1 MSTHRIRRL
10 LACSLMGALTLNAQA
25 AQTDISSTPFSAT
38 LAPQAKPNIMLL
50 MDTSGSMGWG
60 HMPDDVET
68 PNVVGG
74 NLTSVGYKNAQCNVL
89 YYNPTTLYT
98 PPKRSDGTFFPTPSF
113 NSAPYD
119 AFDVLSVIPP
129 VNLATSF
136 KAYDSTQA
144 NPTLWSV
151 KTSGNTDVAQ
161 AAYYYVHTGGT
172 PITSYAAPA
181 CLDAEPGGAASDGG
195 TWTRVDVS
203 AASAAVKQNF
213 AIWYSYYRTRM
224 SLTKSA
230 ASLAFTP
237 LTDSFRVGFIT
248 VNPKATLDVATGR
261 FIDAPT
267 ASAINPLKYLPIAD
281 FDSTQRTL
289 WFDKLFSQKP
299 GGSSPAREGL
309 ARVGRHYAG
318 KHDGI
323 NEGMTGDPVQYY
335 CQQNFTIMTTDGY
348 WNDQGESK
356 SLTGGFIGGP
366 VDKTGQVL
374 VGQRDGNLTT
384 GTGDTPRPIWDGVPD
399 AHQVITD
406 KRVQFSNAPCG
417 TYFSKTTTQVSQ
429 STSQITLQTVQSLQN
444 TSQNL
449 QSTSQVQQTNTQ
461 VTQSTSQ
468 PTQSSFQNLQSTN
481 QNRQNVLQNTE
492 SHVQA
497 TSSTIQYLQT
507 TNQNLQ
513 STVQNLQ
520 AMSTTNATTSH
531 VEETVSI
538 ARQTTTQMLQSTH
551 QNLQSTTQTL
561 QGTIQYRQSTVQNL
575 ASTVQNLQSTT
586 QTTQHTESQV
596 QNTVQNLQSTSQT
609 TRSSDQTTR
618 STTQTLASTYQVFQ
632 TTSQQNIQTSQV
644 RRTQTQL
651 QSHDASTEQDTPVA
665 SCTPGGN
672 ITCFTVTSGPTLVD
686 TCTNA
691 AASAGNNYVATMCAT
706 TTSTA
711 TPTASCSPSSANGGN
726 GHTTTTC
733 PVVTTPSTAVASC
746 NAATANSGNSYT
758 TTTCSPVTSG
768 PTAVASCS
776 NTAASAGN
784 SYTATTCSSNPTG
797 PTPVQTCASDPAT
810 AGNSWTTTSCGTAT
824 TSNVPVASCT
834 PASPTMGNN
843 WATVTCPTV
852 VTTNVPVGTCSNSGP
867 TAGNFYTTTSCSNNN
882 TTNVPVA
889 SCTPSAAT
897 GANSWTATTCP
908 PPTISP
914 SVGVSS
920 CSPQT
925 ANAGNSYVA
934 TVCGSNNT
942 TNVPV
947 ASCTGSGPNG
957 GNSWTTTTC
966 PPAVITN
973 NVPVASC
980 SNASAGA
987 GNSYTATS
995 CSNNSTTNVPVASC
1009 TASAASGGNG
1019 WTTTSCPAPI
1029 TTGPAPVSSCSV
1041 IAPTAGNS
1049 YVGTTCTPNNTTN
1062 VPVAT
1067 CTASGPTGGNGY
1079 VDTTC
1084 PAPLVTS
1091 NVPVAS
1097 CTAGSANGG
1106 NAYTDTTCTPN
1117 NTTNAAVAS
1126 CTASG
1131 PNAGNGY
1138 TTTTCP
1144 PITIVSGPTTVG
1156 SCTPVSPTAG
1166 NGYQRTDCNTISDTQ
1181 PVGTCTP
1188 QSPNAGN
1195 GYVTITCNTLN
1206 PPAVPVASCTPQSP
1220 TAGNGYVTITC
1231 PAPIVTTNVPVTSC
1245 TASAATNANSW
1256 TTTTCPTPITSGP
1269 TPVAS
1274 CTATGASSL
1283 NSYTSV
1289 ACPPPVTTAAVGVSS
1304 CTPVSPIAGNNY
1316 VATVCGN
1323 NNTSNVPVQTC
1334 TPQTGGGG
1342 NSWLTI
1348 TCGNNNASNVAVAT
1362 CSPQTGAAGNSWL
1375 TITCAPSVVTTN
1387 VPVQTCTPDTTP
1399 TAGNSYTSTTCS
1411 TNNVSNTPSGSCVP
1425 QTAAAGNNWTTITCP
1440 TLTTGPV
1447 GVSSCTPQTGN
1458 AGNSWLTITCGNNNV
1473 AATPVSS
1480 CTPVTPT
1487 LGNNYLTVGCNTVTT
1502 TNIPV
1507 QTCSASGATMANSWT
1522 VTNCT
1527 PVTSSIPSGSC
1538 SPVTATAGNN
1548 WVSTTCPTVTVGP
1561 TGAASCVPETAGA
1574 GNSWTTTTCPTNVT
1588 TGPTP
1593 VASCNPQSATSL
1605 NSWVNTSCSTI
1616 TTGPVIVS
1624 TCPAP
1629 YITPPIAANNFTE
1642 TVCSP
1647 LSGSKLQYVLTTT
1660 VTEQDVSGG
1669 VPTGTPTV
1677 TTTVDP
1683 AADVSGVC
1691 VAPPSAPVIPTPNPQ
1706 PAGPVAG
1713 PTPPVGCTA
1722 WPCTDSTNL
1731 TGPRSVN
1738 SLADVAQ
1745 YYYVTDL
1752 RTDADWPLS
1761 ISCDESSPTTA
1772 SCNDPKGEPNVG
1784 TGPED
1789 DRRHWQHMT
1798 TFSVALGVSGTL
1810 QYKPDY
1816 KSAATGDFAD
1826 IRTGAKNWPL
1836 WPDPALDYV
1845 NNKDLWNDPK
1855 SIDDFWHAAVNGR
1868 GQYFNATDPRSVI
1881 NGLAAALAGIGS
1893 KVAAGSGPGTSTLNP
1908 TTTDHA
1914 AYLASYTTGAWSGD
1928 VQAYNVDTGTGA
1940 IDTSAQIWSAKT
1952 KLNTRTNQACDGRNI
1967 YLIRT
1972 DGTKPANNLATFTW
1986 GTRTCDGTGNPS
1998 GTLPDDLNATEQ
2010 LNFGA
2015 LNVSLLSQ
2023 YASMGDGTFGT
2034 PDQKGAAVGANLVNF
2049 LRGQHGLEN
2058 YEANVAGKLYRTR
2071 PNVLGDVVG
2080 GQPIYVGAPFQSYAD
2095 AGYAT
2100 FKTGNAA
2107 RVPMIYVA
2115 ANDGMLHAFYA
2126 STDVADPNAGQ
2137 EAWAVI
2143 PSAMLP
2149 NLWKLA
2155 DNNYA
2160 SNHRFYVDAA
2170 PVVSDAKL
2178 GGTWKTLLVGGFNAG
2193 GKGFYAMDVTSPLA
2207 PKALWEFKVNA
2218 AACSLGLS
2226 NPTAAAGAGSDCN
2239 LGLSFGQPVITKL
2252 TNGTWVVM
2260 VTSGYNNVNAAINGG
2275 DGQGFLY
2282 VLNAADGSI
2291 IYKMSTGVGDAT
2303 TPSGLAQINNYVDS
2317 VLTDNTTLRV
2327 YGTDLFGNIW
2337 RFDVDNTILP
2347 AGIDTKLVATTKD
2360 AGGVPQPISTKPE
2373 LAQISGKA
2381 MVFVGTGKL
2390 LGATDIGSTQVQS
2403 LYGIVD
2409 PMIGTTSPSYAN
2421 LRSVLA
2427 PLVMA
2432 TAGSTRTINCTGPL
2446 CGAANGW
2453 FVDLPETG
2461 ERVNVDLKL
2470 QVGNLA
2476 VASNVPSLDA
2486 CIAGGH
2492 SWFNQLDYKTGQV
2505 VPGNGTAV
2513 SQRYAQGLIVGFAV
2527 IRLGDGTVRG
2537 LIRFSNGDIINPT
2550 LGAGTGSNHKRV
2562 TWREVVR

>member
-89 YYNPTTLYT
+89 YYNPATLYT
-98 PPKRSDGTFFPTPSF
+98 PPKRSDGSFFPTPLF
-113 NSAPYD
+113 NSAPFD
-119 AFDVLSVIPP
+119 AFDILSTTT

-144 NPTLWSV
+144 NPTQWSV
-151 KTSGNTDVAQ
+151 RTGGNTDAAQ

-172 PITSYAAPA
+172 PITSYATPA

-195 TWTRVDVS
+195 TWTRVDV
-203 AASAAVKQNF
+203 AAATAAVQQNF
-213 AIWYSYYRTRM
+213 AIWYAYYRIRM

-248 VNPKATLDVATGR
+248 VNPKAVLNLTTSR
-261 FIDAPT
+261 FEDAPT
-267 ASAINPLKYLPIAD
+267 APAINPLKYLPIAD

-289 WFDKLFSQKP
+289 WFNKLFSQKP
-299 GGSSPAREGL
+299 GGSSPTREGL

-348 WNDQGESK
+348 WNDQGESRGL
-356 SLTGGFIGGP
+356 SGTFRGGP
-366 VDKTGQVL
+366 VDKSGTVL
-374 VGQRDGNLTT
+374 VGQQDGNLTP
-384 GTGDTPRPIWDGVPD
+384 GSGDTPRPIWDGVPD

-417 TYFSKTTTQVSQ
+417 TYFSKTTSQVSQ
-429 STSQITLQTVQSLQN
+429 STSQVTLQTVQSLQN

-449 QSTSQVQQTNTQ
+449 QSTSQVQQTNSQ

-481 QNRQNVLQNTE
+481 QNRQNVFQNTE

-520 AMSTTNATTSH
+520 ATSTTNATTSH
-531 VEETVSI
+531 VEQTVSI
-538 ARQTTTQMLQSTH
+538 ARQSTTQMLQSTN

-575 ASTVQNLQSTT
+575 ASTVQNLQSTA
-586 QTTQHTESQV
+586 QTTQHTENQV

-609 TRSSDQTTR
+609 TQSTNQTTR
-618 STTQTLASTYQVFQ
+618 STTQQLASTYQVFQ
-632 TTSQQNIQTSQV
+632 ATSQQNIQTSQV
-644 RRTQTQL
+644 RRSQSQL
-651 QSHDASTEQDTPVA
+651 QSHDASTEQDTPAA

-672 ITCFTVTSGPTLVD
+672 ISCFTVTSGPTLVD
-686 TCTNA
+686 SCANA
-691 AASAGNNYVATMCAT
+691 AASSSNNYVATTCAT
-706 TTSTA
+706 TTSA
-711 TPTASCSPSSANGGN
+711 VTPTPSCTPGAASGGN

-746 NAATANSGNSYT
+746 NPASANSGNAYT
-758 TTTCSPVTSG
+758 TTTCTPVTAG
-768 PTAVASCS
+768 PTAVSSCMNTPASS
-776 NTAASAGN
+776 GN
-784 SYTATTCSSNPTG
+784 SYVSTTCGSNPTG
-797 PTPVQTCASDPAT
+797 PTPVQTCATDPAT
-810 AGNSWTTTSCGTAT
+810 SVNSWTTTSCGTASS
-824 TSNVPVASCT
+824 SNVPVASCT
-834 PASPTMGNN
+834 PASPASTNS
-843 WATVTCPTV
+843 WATVSCAT
-852 VTTNVPVGTCSNSGP
+852 VTTTAVPVATCSNSSP
-867 TAGNFYTTTSCSNNN
+867 TAGNFYTTTTCGNGNTSN
-882 TTNVPVA
+882 VGVV

-897 GANSWTATTCP
+897 SANSWTATTCP

-920 CSPQT
+920 CSPQP
-925 ANAGNSYVA
+925 ANSGNSYVA
-934 TVCGSNNT
+934 TVCGTNNT
-942 TNVPV
+942 SNVPV
-947 ASCTGSGPNG
+947 ASCPGGGANG

-966 PPAVITN
+966 PPANVAN

-980 SNASAGA
+980 SNAGAGA

-995 CSNNSTTNVPVASC
+995 CSTNNTTNVPIASC
-1009 TASAASGGNG
+1009 TPSGASSGNN

-1029 TTGPAPVSSCSV
+1029 TTGPAAVASCTPVL
-1041 IAPTAGNS
+1041 PTAGNT
-1049 YVGTTCTPNNTTN
+1049 YTATTCTPNNTTN

-1067 CTASGPTGGNGY
+1067 CMVSGPSGGNGY
-1079 VDTTC
+1079 TDTTC
-1084 PAPLVTS
+1084 PAPLVTT

-1097 CTAGSANGG
+1097 CMVGSANGG
-1106 NAYTDTTCTPN
+1106 NAYTATSCTPN
-1117 NTTNAAVAS
+1117 NTTNAAVVS
-1126 CTASG
+1126 CTASSA
-1131 PNAGNGY
+1131 NSGNGY

-1144 PITIVSGPTTVG
+1144 PITIVSGPTTVA
-1156 SCTPVSPTAG
+1156 SCTPVSPNSG
-1166 NGYQRTDCNTISDTQ
+1166 NGYQRTDCNAIADTQ

-1188 QSPNAGN
+1188 QSPNSGN
-1195 GYVTITCNTLN
+1195 GYVTITCNTVS
-1206 PPAVPVASCTPQSP
+1206 PPPVPVASCTPQSP
-1220 TAGNGYVTITC
+1220 TSGNGYVTITC
-1231 PAPIVTTNVPVTSC
+1231 PAPNVTNNVPVTTC
-1245 TASAATNANSW
+1245 TASAASGANSW
-1256 TTTTCPTPITSGP
+1256 TTTTCPAAVTTGP
-1269 TPVAS
+1269 TPVVS
-1274 CTATGASSL
+1274 CSPTGASSL
-1283 NSYTSV
+1283 NSYTSI
-1289 ACPPPVTTAAVGVSS
+1289 ACPAPVTTAAVGVSS
-1304 CTPVSPIAGNNY
+1304 CSPVAPTSGNNY

-1334 TPQTGGGG
+1334 TPQSGGSG
-1342 NSWLTI
+1342 NGWLTI

-1362 CSPQTGAAGNSWL
+1362 CNPQTAIAGNNWM

-1387 VPVQTCTPDTTP
+1387 VPVQTCTPDAAA
-1399 TAGNSYTSTTCS
+1399 TAGNSYTTTACS
-1411 TNNVSNTPSGSCVP
+1411 TNNVLNTPSGSCVP
-1425 QTAAAGNNWTTITCP
+1425 QTAGMGNNWTTLTCP

-1447 GVSSCTPQTGN
+1447 GAASCTPQTGVV
-1458 AGNSWLTITCGNNNV
+1458 GNSWLTVTCGNNNV
-1473 AATPVSS
+1473 AATAVSS
-1480 CTPVTPT
+1480 CTPVMPSM
-1487 LGNNYLTVGCNTVTT
+1487 GNGYLTVNCNTVTT
-1502 TNIPV
+1502 TNTPV
-1507 QTCSASGATMANSWT
+1507 QTCSASPATSANSWT
-1522 VTNCT
+1522 VTSCT
-1527 PVTSSIPSGSC
+1527 PVTSSMPSGSC
-1538 SPVTATAGNN
+1538 TPVPAGGGNN
-1548 WVSTTCPTVTVGP
+1548 WTSTTCPSVTTGP
-1561 TGAASCVPETAGA
+1561 TGAASCVPEAAGT
-1574 GNSWTTTTCPTNVT
+1574 GNNWTTTSCPTNVA

-1593 VASCNPQSATSL
+1593 VASCTPQSATST
-1605 NSWVNTSCSTI
+1605 NSWVATSCSTI
-1616 TTGPVIVS
+1616 TTGPTIVTS
-1624 TCPAP
+1624 CPAP
-1629 YITPPIAANNFTE
+1629 YVTPPTAANSYTQ
-1642 TVCSP
+1642 TTCAP

-1660 VTEQDVSGG
+1660 VTESDVSGG

-1677 TTTVDP
+1677 ITTVDA

-1691 VAPPSAPVIPTPNPQ
+1691 VAPPSMPVIPTPNPQ
-1706 PAGPVAG
+1706 AAGPVAG
-1713 PTPPVGCTA
+1713 PMPSGTCTA
-1722 WPCTDSTNL
+1722 WPCTDSVNL

-1752 RTDADWPLS
+1752 RTDAEWPLS
-1761 ISCDESSPTTA
+1761 ISCDESSPTTVN
-1772 SCNDPKGEPNVG
+1772 CNDPKGEPNVG

-1798 TFSVALGVSGTL
+1798 TFSVALGISGTL
-1810 QYKPDY
+1810 QYQSNY

-1845 NNKDLWNDPK
+1845 NNKDLWNNPK

-1928 VQAYNVDTGTGA
+1928 VQAFNVDPGTGA
-1940 IDTSAQIWSAKT
+1940 IDTTSQIWSAKT
-1952 KLNTRTNQACDGRNI
+1952 KLNTRASLECDARDI
-1967 YLIRT
+1967 YLVRT
-1972 DGTKPANNLATFTW
+1972 DGITTNNLTPFTW
-1986 GTRTCDGTGNPS
+1986 GTRTCDGAGNPA
-1998 GTLPDDLNATEQ
+1998 GTLPDGLNATEQ
-2010 LNFGA
+2010 ANFGTI
-2015 LNVSLLSQ
+2015 NVSSLSQ
-2023 YASMGDGTFGT
+2023 YPSMTDGLFAT
-2034 PDQKGAAVGANLVNF
+2034 PNQRAAAVGSNLVNF

-2058 YEANVAGKLYRTR
+2058 FEAGVAGKLYRTR

-2095 AGYAT
+2095 AGYAS
-2100 FKTGNAA
+2100 FKTSVATRA
-2107 RVPMIYVA
+2107 PMIYVA

-2126 STDVADPNAGQ
+2126 STDALNTNAGR

-2149 NLWKLA
+2149 NLWHLA
-2155 DNNYA
+2155 DNNYG
-2160 SNHRFYVDAA
+2160 SNHRFFVDAA
-2170 PVVSDAKL
+2170 PIVSDAKL

-2193 GKGFYAMDVTSPLA
+2193 GKGFYALDVTDPLV
-2207 PKALWEFKVNA
+2207 PKALWEFKPSA
-2218 AACSLGLS
+2218 TSCSLGLS

-2252 TNGTWVVM
+2252 TNGAWVVM
-2260 VTSGYNNVNAAINGG
+2260 VTSGYNNVNAAVNGG

-2282 VLNAADGSI
+2282 VLNAADGTI
-2291 IYKMSTGVGDAT
+2291 IYKMATGVGDAT

-2317 VLTDNTTLRV
+2317 ILSDNTTLRV
-2327 YGTDLFGNIW
+2327 YGTDLLGNIW

-2347 AGIDTKLVATTKD
+2347 AGIDTKLVATAKD
-2360 AGGVPQPISTKPE
+2360 SGGVPQPISTKPE

-2390 LGATDIGSTQVQS
+2390 LGATDISDTQVQS

-2421 LRSVLA
+2421 LRSSLA
-2427 PLVMA
+2427 PLAMT
-2432 TAGSTRTINCTGPL
+2432 TAGTARTIACTGTL
-2446 CGAANGW
+2446 AQCGAANGW
-2453 FVDLPETG
+2453 IVDLPETG

-2470 QVGNLA
+2470 QLGNLA

-2505 VPGNGTAV
+2505 VPGNGTSV

-2550 LGAGTGSNHKRV
+2550 LGAGSGNNHKRV